1 MMEDDC
7 GDDGRSLWSIAMI
20 MEVNND
26 NDDDGLW

>member
-7 GDDGRSLWSIAMI
+7 GDDVGSLWRIVMI

-26 NDDDGLW
+26 NDDGL

>member
-7 GDDGRSLWSIAMI
+7 GDDGRSLWRIVMI

-26 NDDDGLW
+26 NDDDGLG